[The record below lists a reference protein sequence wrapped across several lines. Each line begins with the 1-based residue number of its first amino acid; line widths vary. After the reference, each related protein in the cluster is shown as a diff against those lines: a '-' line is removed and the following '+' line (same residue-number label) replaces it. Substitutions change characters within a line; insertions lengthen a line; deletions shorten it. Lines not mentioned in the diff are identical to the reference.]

1 MFANENNLII
11 NSESGKVY
19 TLNRVSGLKDPE
31 FGKTKV
37 IYLNILGKEVKFLAE
52 KISDGRFR
60 ATAPSLFKALGITY
74 LYF

>member
-1 MFANENNLII
+1 MLTNENNLII
-11 NSESGKVY
+11 NSESGKVF

-31 FGKTKV
+31 FGKTKE
-37 IYLNILGKEVKFLAE
+37 IHLNILGKEVKFLAE

-60 ATAPSLFKALGITY
+60 APTSGFLKAIGINY